1 MSAVD
6 PRARLSGG
14 DPRKITMLGD
24 KSVVELP
31 YRRAVSLISRG
42 LAEWAKEPPKP
53 RRRRKAKAA
62 PAVEPEQST
71 LSDAA
76 PEESIVDSAE
86 NEPAHPLL

>member
-14 DPRKITMLGD
+14 DPRKIMMLED

-42 LAEWAKEPPKP
+42 MAEWAKEPPKP
-53 RRRRKAKAA
+53 RRRRKAK
-62 PAVEPEQST
+62 PVEPEQSI
-71 LSDAA
+71 LSDAT